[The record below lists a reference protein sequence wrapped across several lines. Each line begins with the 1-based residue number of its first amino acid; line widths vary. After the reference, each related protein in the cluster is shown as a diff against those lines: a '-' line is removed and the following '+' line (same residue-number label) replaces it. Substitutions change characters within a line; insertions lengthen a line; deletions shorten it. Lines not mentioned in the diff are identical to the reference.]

1 MSNETAVSLD
11 VGAKVGYWTIQG
23 KPVRVGRDYKVTCLC
38 ECGVVKE
45 VSAISLRA
53 GHSKHCGCMQ
63 PPAKRKSE
71 SPVLTDSSRLTSQ
84 VQEELSLISQGCLP
98 LADQF
103 CVADGAPAWTLSS
116 IAMILGISRSELL
129 DHLAR
134 NGQRFSAEMKSQ
146 LAA

>member
-1 MSNETAVSLD
+1 MSKENTVSLD
-11 VGAKVGYWTIQG
+11 VGVKVGLWTIQG
-23 KPVRVGRDYKVTCLC
+23 KPVKLGRDYKVPCLC
-38 ECGVVKE
+38 ECGNLRE
-45 VSAISLRA
+45 ISAISLRA

-63 PPAKRKSE
+63 RPAKRKSE

-129 DHLAR
+129 NHLAR
-134 NGQRFSAEMKSQ
+134 NGQRFSADIKSQ